1 VMMLRERG
9 RDTKHAWPAVAGVGA
24 GVSLAAELA
33 HGLIA
38 LSMRWEAAVMHGLAL
53 GLGAWAAHRRLA
65 ALTQALRGSARAR
78 AAIFAYGS
86 LLVFWGWRPLLPETD
101 VTAIGAQLTPS
112 HLIPLQ
118 SLAGRV
124 DVFSALHV
132 AQQFLLYVPLGSM
145 LAVWPLRLAGR
156 WSHLRP
162 ALWLAAV
169 IEAGHLVIVDR
180 YFDVTNALV
189 ACAGLGIGWVVVR
202 RSGFAPYGA
211 ALARSP

>member
-1 VMMLRERG
+1 
-9 RDTKHAWPAVAGVGA
+9 
-24 GVSLAAELA
+24 
-33 HGLIA
+33 
-38 LSMRWEAAVMHGLAL
+38 MHGLAL

-65 ALTQALRGSARAR
+65 VLTQALRGSARAR